1 MKIKDRQKEKVNKEN
16 GSEKETK
23 VDEIK
28 IHGEG
33 KEEGRETSMK
43 VKVKDTDP
51 IPIKEKKQKKA
62 AEIQAAQ
69 EAYPSEKAK
78 YADAMFAEPELK
90 DTDFIRVRVLGGVE
104 QARTYA
110 QKERGLDPGNI
121 TAVLFEKSDG
131 PYKIYRVHH
140 RKRE

>member
-1 MKIKDRQKEKVNKEN
+1 MKIKDRQKEKINKEN
-16 GSEKETK
+16 GSEKEIK
-23 VDEIK
+23 IDEIK

-33 KEEGRETSMK
+33 KEEGKETSMK
-43 VKVKDTDP
+43 VKVKDADP

-62 AEIQAAQ
+62 AEIQATQ

-90 DTDFIRVRVLGGVE
+90 DTDFIRVWVLGRTE

-110 QKERGLDPGNI
+110 IKEHGLDPKNI
-121 TAVLFEKSDG
+121 TAVIFERSYG